1 MTSVRTMIAELD
13 SVIAHARRASRALH
27 ELPVDRI
34 TARTELS
41 YILEAMPQLRAIY
54 VELGNPPSPPMPPA
68 A

>member
-1 MTSVRTMIAELD
+1 MTSTRTMLAEIDAL
-13 SVIAHARRASRALH
+13 IAHARRTARALH

-41 YILEAMPQLRAIY
+41 YILAAMPELRAIY
-54 VELGNPPSPPMPPA
+54 EELGTTPSPPVPPA